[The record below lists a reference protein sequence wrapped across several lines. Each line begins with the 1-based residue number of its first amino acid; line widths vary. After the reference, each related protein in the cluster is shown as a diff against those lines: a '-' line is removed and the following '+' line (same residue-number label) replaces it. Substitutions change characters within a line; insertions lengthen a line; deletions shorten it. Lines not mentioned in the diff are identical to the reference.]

1 MAAISWPIHW
11 LDVVSAAHLIEPM
24 LDLGGLGG
32 ALFAGEF
39 DASFDLA
46 KGHAGEMEG
55 SSVNAVEPG
64 DPSLQARGAT
74 SLVTVNREVIAAFP
88 DVARPLESCTA

>member
-1 MAAISWPIHW
+1 MAAKSWPIHW
-11 LDVVSAAHLIEPM
+11 DDVVNAAHLIEQL
-24 LDLGGLGG
+24 LDLCGLGG
-32 ALFAGEF
+32 VLFAGEF

-64 DPSLQARGAT
+64 EHSAMGPWR
-74 SLVTVNREVIAAFP
+74 
-88 DVARPLESCTA
+88 

>member
-1 MAAISWPIHW
+1 MAGFS
-11 LDVVSAAHLIEPM
+11 
-24 LDLGGLGG
+24 
-32 ALFAGEF
+32 AGEF

-64 DPSLQARGAT
+64 EHSTMGPWLAQRRNHVGVQYKRHRATESAR
-74 SLVTVNREVIAAFP
+74 IAGGPGPAAELKI
-88 DVARPLESCTA
+88 VYARLE

>member
-1 MAAISWPIHW
+1 MAAKSWPIHW
-11 LDVVSAAHLIEPM
+11 DDVVNAAHLIEQL

-32 ALFAGEF
+32 VLFAGEF

-64 DPSLQARGAT
+64 EHSAMGPWR
-74 SLVTVNREVIAAFP
+74 
-88 DVARPLESCTA
+88 